1 MEKYH
6 VINVRNGSF
15 MNISKLNI
23 YSYAAPFKAPI
34 KTNLI
39 TLNERE
45 VLVAG
50 VVIDG
55 VEYYAEANSFE
66 TPWYHFET
74 IATVYQSLVSQY
86 EIIKNRPLSSIE
98 TLNALLD
105 PEKPNASSC
114 FDIIAY
120 QYFNQL
126 QPVTVLI
133 GQTLHHDARA
143 IQPNAARVKLKMHNN
158 ILEQVQ
164 SIRKTS
170 DIQIV
175 IDANGLM
182 DANHFDLISK
192 LSEYDILYFEE
203 PFSSIE
209 DYRSI
214 HRLNPKINLAIDES
228 ATDAHTIQQFYNIGV
243 NTAVIKYSRLGG
255 VTSALKIKE
264 NLPEM
269 KLVSGGMYE
278 FGLSKYFTALLG
290 ETFQTVPDI
299 TPKGTYFAYDFTEY
313 DEINEGNQL
322 ILSIPEVKKSHL
334 TLLAS
339 YD

>member
-1 MEKYH
+1 
-6 VINVRNGSF
+6 

-23 YSYAAPFKAPI
+23 YSYTAPFKAPI

-39 TLNERE
+39 TLNERK
-45 VLVAG
+45 VLVVG
-50 VVIDG
+50 IVIDG
-55 VEYYAEANSFE
+55 QEYFAEANSFE

-74 IATVYQSLVSQY
+74 IDTVYQSLVNQF
-86 EIIKNRPLSSIE
+86 EILKNRPISSIE
-98 TLNALLD
+98 TLTTLLD
-105 PEKPNASSC
+105 PENPNASSC

-120 QYFNQL
+120 QYFNTL
-126 QPVTVLI
+126 KPVTVLI
-133 GQTLHHDARA
+133 GQTLHHDARV
-143 IQPNAARVKLKMHNN
+143 IQPNATRIKLKMHDN
-158 ILEQVQ
+158 ILAQVQ
-164 SIRKTS
+164 TIRKTS
-170 DIQIV
+170 DIEIV

-203 PFSSIE
+203 PFRSIE
-209 DYRSI
+209 DYRLL

-228 ATDAHTIQQFYNIGV
+228 ATDAQTIHQFYNIGV

-255 VTSALKIKE
+255 VTNALKIKE
-264 NLPEM
+264 DLPEM

-299 TPKGTYFAYDFTEY
+299 TPKGTYFAHDFTEY
-313 DEINEGNQL
+313 DEIINDNRL
-322 ILSIPEVKKSHL
+322 NISVPEVKKAHL
-334 TLLAS
+334 TLLAA